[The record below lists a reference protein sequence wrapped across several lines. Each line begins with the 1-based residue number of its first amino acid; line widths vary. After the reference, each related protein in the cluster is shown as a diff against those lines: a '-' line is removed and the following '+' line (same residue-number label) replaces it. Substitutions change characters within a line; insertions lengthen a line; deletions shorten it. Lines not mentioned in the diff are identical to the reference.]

1 MLNNGFIFCIF
12 AVVKINMSQS
22 RLIAIALTLLLLTG
36 CQGCRN
42 IKSRPKPDVSG
53 IAVDIRLQRFD
64 RDMLEFTNNAYAQQ
78 VELMHAK
85 YGPFFDFFVS
95 HFVIG
100 PQPVADT
107 TNIQE
112 DAIRRYIS
120 DAYIR
125 RIQDSIDH
133 YFNNTKDIEQEL
145 TQCFKYT
152 RYYFP
157 EIKTPSVIA
166 INSGFSLGAFTYD
179 KNFLGVGLDLYYGP
193 ANIDYDSAGIFQ
205 YAQHK
210 MRREY
215 IARNSMEVLYNLYF
229 GSEDESRGKS
239 LIEAMIDKGKKMY
252 FLSYILPDAPD
263 SMIVGYTLK
272 QTQWCE
278 DNEYDI
284 WKYLNEKDLLYKNNY
299 MDQKRYLD
307 EGPTTPGMPP
317 ESPGNIGAWIGL
329 QVVRKFMKETD
340 GKISL
345 HELIVKY
352 DSKAIL
358 EKSRYRPSKTVF

>member
-1 MLNNGFIFCIF
+1 MFKLRF
-12 AVVKINMSQS
+12 AGI
-22 RLIAIALTLLLLTG
+22 IGLLLLLGSCNWWHNNKT
-36 CQGCRN
+36 
-42 IKSRPKPDVSG
+42 RPRPDVSN
-53 IAVDIRLQRFD
+53 IAVSIHLLRFD
-64 RDMLEFTNNAYAQQ
+64 QDMRGFEKNGYTQQ
-78 VELMHAK
+78 VEWMHNK
-85 YGPFFDFFVS
+85 YGPFFDFFIS

-100 PQPVADT
+100 PQPVGDT

-112 DAIRRYIS
+112 DAIRKYIA
-120 DAYIR
+120 DAYIK
-125 RIQDSIDH
+125 RIQDSINH
-133 YFNNTKDIEQEL
+133 YFSDTRDVEQQL
-145 TQCFKYT
+145 TQSFKYT

-166 INSGFSLGAFTYD
+166 INSGFALGAFTYD
-179 KNFLGVGLDLYYGP
+179 KDYLAVGLDLYYGP

-215 IARNSMEVLYNLYF
+215 ITRNSMEVLYNLYF
-229 GSEDESRGKS
+229 GSEEESRGKA

-252 FLSYILPDAPD
+252 FLSYVLPDAPD

-272 QTQWCE
+272 QTRWCE

-329 QVVRKFMKETD
+329 QIVRKFMKET
-340 GKISL
+340 GNKISL
-345 HELIVKY
+345 HDLIVKY

-358 EKSRYRPSKTVF
+358 EKARYRPSKTVF